1 MYKRSKFGLEALDKA
16 RRKEPLQKIESVVT
30 IKSTNEERSEP
41 ASPNLKRKVIQ
52 IQVNQ
57 ALQVPSV
64 R

>member
-41 ASPNLKRKVIQ
+41 ASPTLKRKVI
-52 IQVNQ
+52 
-57 ALQVPSV
+57 
-64 R
+64 